1 MICFVIL
8 FILVEV
14 RSLLTA
20 CSCEVL
26 RRLEYM
32 IFWKSSL
39 FDFAIA
45 CNRDSVAGI
54 LADGA
59 LVFRQEAR

>member
-1 MICFVIL
+1 MIYFGIL

-20 CSCEVL
+20 CRCEVL

-32 IFWKSSL
+32 IFGKSSL

-54 LADGA
+54 LDDGA
-59 LVFRQEAR
+59 LVLRHEAR